1 MQIVQ
6 IRSKAESFDGALD
19 VILDMRCRI
28 GDRVVSLED
37 LEATF
42 RRDCRE

>member
-6 IRSKAESFDGALD
+6 VRSKAESFDSALN
-19 VILDMRCRI
+19 VTLDMRYRI
-28 GDRVVSLED
+28 GDCVVSLED
-37 LEATF
+37 FEATF